1 MSIAA
6 KIEGETSFLG
16 VVRDYYQLTK
26 PTIVM
31 LMLVTALPALLMTGK
46 APEPSTGFIALAG
59 TWLAASSASAINHYI
74 DRHVD
79 VVMER
84 TRSRPIPRARV
95 TPARALAFGILLGI
109 LSVLLLGLMANW
121 AAAGVALASILFY
134 TLVYTWWLKP
144 RTPQNIVI
152 GGAAG
157 ATAPLI
163 VWAALTGEL
172 GLAAWLM
179 FAVIFIWTPPHFWA
193 LALFR
198 KEDYAKAKIPMMP
211 VVAGED
217 STRFQM
223 LVYTLLLIP
232 TSLSLFWVGANGLL
246 YLAGALALNGLF
258 ARHAW
263 TVFRRKDV
271 ADAKRM
277 FIFSNYYLMILFAM
291 LFLDAALTLIL
302 ESVA

>member
-1 MSIAA
+1 MLLGAR
-6 KIEGETSFLG
+6 IEGQPRLRD

-31 LMLVTALPALLMTGK
+31 LMLVTGLPALLMSGTLPNPTRG
-46 APEPSTGFIALAG
+46 AIAILG
-59 TWLAASSASAINHYI
+59 TMLAASSASAINHYI
-74 DRHVD
+74 DRHFD
-79 VVMER
+79 AVMER
-84 TRSRPIPRARV
+84 TRRRPIPGARV
-95 TPARALAFGILLGI
+95 RPERALIFGSVLGI
-109 LSVLLLGLMANW
+109 LAVLVLGVFANW
-121 AAAGVALASILFY
+121 LAAAVALASILFY
-134 TLVYTWWLKP
+134 TVIYTWWLKP

-179 FAVIFIWTPPHFWA
+179 FAIIFVWTPPHFWA

-217 STRFQM
+217 STRRQM
-223 LVYTLLLIP
+223 LGYTLLLIP
-232 TSLSLFWVGANGLL
+232 TSLSLFWIGASGWL

-258 ARHAW
+258 TRHAV
-263 TVFRRKDV
+263 TVWRRKDV
-271 ADAKRM
+271 KTAKQM
-277 FIFSNYYLMILFAM
+277 FVFSNLFLMM
-291 LFLDAALTLIL
+291 LFVLLLLDAALGMVLGGH
-302 ESVA
+302 A

>member
-1 MSIAA
+1 ML
-6 KIEGETSFLG
+6 LG
-16 VVRDYYQLTK
+16 ARIQGQSRLLTVVRDYYQLTK

-31 LMLVTALPALLMTGK
+31 LMLVTGLPALLMTGTL
-46 APEPSTGFIALAG
+46 PNPLTGLVALVG

-74 DRHVD
+74 DRHID
-79 VVMER
+79 AVMDR
-84 TRSRPIPRARV
+84 TRRRPIPGARV
-95 TPARALAFGILLGI
+95 TPEQALVFGIVLGI
-109 LSVLLLGLMANW
+109 LSVLLLGFLTNW
-121 AAAGVALASILFY
+121 VAAAVALASILFY
-134 TLVYTWWLKP
+134 TVIYTWWLKP

-179 FAVIFIWTPPHFWA
+179 FAIIFMWTPPHFWA

-217 STRFQM
+217 STRRQM
-223 LVYTLLLIP
+223 LMYTLILVP
-232 TSLSLFWVGANGLL
+232 TTLSLFWIGASSWL
-246 YLAGALALNGLF
+246 YLAGALVLNGIFTWQAVTLL
-258 ARHAW
+258 R
-263 TVFRRKDV
+263 TKDV
-271 ADAKRM
+271 TDAKRM
-277 FIFSNYYLMILFAM
+277 FIFSNFYMMLLFVL
-291 LFLDAALTLIL
+291 LFLDAAVTLVL
-302 ESVA
+302 GTMA